1 MSKASTGFAFV
12 AGLTIGAAGAWYYLK
27 DKYAKLAEEEIA
39 SVKAAYAKR
48 EKPTT
53 EEKAGHFPKKR
64 TDQSQNCADR
74 PLANIKNGE
83 QTLEAVSLVN
93 AAKHMD
99 KGSITEYTQRL
110 QEAGYKDYSRTI
122 DEKPS
127 GTPGEV
133 PYVISPDEFG
143 ELEDYT
149 KVSLTYFADG
159 VLADECGEIVDDVE
173 EIIGDGLDHF
183 GEYEDDSVFVR
194 SDAKRCDYEILKDL
208 RDFSDFKKKN
218 FPPNNDEEV

>member
-53 EEKAGHFPKKR
+53 EEKAGYFPKKR
-64 TDQSQNCADR
+64 TDRSQNCADR
-74 PLANIKNGE
+74 LLANIKDSE

-93 AAKHMD
+93 AAKNMD

-149 KVSLTYFADG
+149 KISLTYFADG

>member
-53 EEKAGHFPKKR
+53 EEKAGR
-64 TDQSQNCADR
+64 L
-74 PLANIKNGE
+74 LANIKDGE

-93 AAKHMD
+93 AAKNMD

>member
-53 EEKAGHFPKKR
+53 EEKAGR
-64 TDQSQNCADR
+64 L
-74 PLANIKNGE
+74 LANIKDGE

-93 AAKHMD
+93 AAKNMD

-149 KVSLTYFADG
+149 KISLTYFADG

>member
-1 MSKASTGFAFV
+1 MSKVSTGFAFV

-53 EEKAGHFPKKR
+53 EEK
-64 TDQSQNCADR
+64 T
-74 PLANIKNGE
+74 
-83 QTLEAVSLVN
+83 VSVVN

-159 VLADECGEIVDDVE
+159 ISKYGDFEWFVSEDPYVSDTPPWFGPGEPHEEDSTPFDV
-173 EIIGDGLDHF
+173 
-183 GEYEDDSVFVR
+183 R
-194 SDAKRCDYEILKDL
+194 
-208 RDFSDFKKKN
+208 
-218 FPPNNDEEV
+218 

>member
-1 MSKASTGFAFV
+1 M
-12 AGLTIGAAGAWYYLK
+12 
-27 DKYAKLAEEEIA
+27 
-39 SVKAAYAKR
+39 
-48 EKPTT
+48 
-53 EEKAGHFPKKR
+53 
-64 TDQSQNCADR
+64 
-74 PLANIKNGE
+74 
-83 QTLEAVSLVN
+83 
-93 AAKHMD
+93 
-99 KGSITEYTQRL
+99 

-194 SDAKRCDYEILKDL
+194 SDAKRCDYQILKDL

>member
-12 AGLTIGAAGAWYYLK
+12 AGLTIGAAGAWYYLE

-53 EEKAGHFPKKR
+53 EEKAGHFPQKR
-64 TDQSQNCADR
+64 TDRSQNYTDR
-74 PLANIKNGE
+74 LFANIKNSE

-93 AAKHMD
+93 AAKNMD

>member
-53 EEKAGHFPKKR
+53 EEK
-64 TDQSQNCADR
+64 DR
-74 PLANIKNGE
+74 PLANIKDSE

-93 AAKHMD
+93 AAKNMD

-149 KVSLTYFADG
+149 KISLTYFADG

>member
-53 EEKAGHFPKKR
+53 EEKAGR
-64 TDQSQNCADR
+64 L
-74 PLANIKNGE
+74 LANIKDGE
-83 QTLEAVSLVN
+83 QTLETVSLVN
-93 AAKHMD
+93 AAKNMD

-143 ELEDYT
+143 DLEDYT

>member
-53 EEKAGHFPKKR
+53 EEK
-64 TDQSQNCADR
+64 T
-74 PLANIKNGE
+74 
-83 QTLEAVSLVN
+83 VSVVN
-93 AAKHMD
+93 AAKH
-99 KGSITEYTQRL
+99 

>member
-27 DKYAKLAEEEIA
+27 DKYTKLAEEEIA

-48 EKPTT
+48 EKTTT
-53 EEKAGHFPKKR
+53 EEK
-64 TDQSQNCADR
+64 T
-74 PLANIKNGE
+74 
-83 QTLEAVSLVN
+83 VSVAN
-93 AAKHMD
+93 AAKNMD
-99 KGSITEYTQRL
+99 KGSITEYTQSL

-194 SDAKRCDYEILKDL
+194 SDAKRCDYQILKDL

>member
-39 SVKAAYAKR
+39 SVKAAYAN
-48 EKPTT
+48 
-53 EEKAGHFPKKR
+53 
-64 TDQSQNCADR
+64 S
-74 PLANIKNGE
+74 
-83 QTLEAVSLVN
+83 VVN
-93 AAKHMD
+93 AAKHVD

-194 SDAKRCDYEILKDL
+194 SDAKRCDYQILKDL

>member
-1 MSKASTGFAFV
+1 MSKTSTGLAFV

-53 EEKAGHFPKKR
+53 EEK
-64 TDQSQNCADR
+64 T
-74 PLANIKNGE
+74 
-83 QTLEAVSLVN
+83 VSLVN
-93 AAKHMD
+93 AAKNMD

-149 KVSLTYFADG
+149 KVKLGYFHRWEQWSKVVDASPLRGGHPGGQNGQVFGIVEFEDG
-159 VLADECGEIVDDVE
+159 VRRVGPSSIKFC
-173 EIIGDGLDHF
+173 
-183 GEYEDDSVFVR
+183 
-194 SDAKRCDYEILKDL
+194 
-208 RDFSDFKKKN
+208 
-218 FPPNNDEEV
+218 DEENAILCEMAKHHEALRRGEANAES

>member
-53 EEKAGHFPKKR
+53 EEKAGR
-64 TDQSQNCADR
+64 S
-74 PLANIKNGE
+74 LVNIKNGE
-83 QTLEAVSLVN
+83 QTLETVSLVN
-93 AAKHMD
+93 AAKNMD

>member
-27 DKYAKLAEEEIA
+27 DKYTKLAEEEIA

-53 EEKAGHFPKKR
+53 EEKAGHFPQKR
-64 TDQSQNCADR
+64 TDRPQNCTDR
-74 PLANIKNGE
+74 PLANIKNSE

-93 AAKHMD
+93 AAKNMD

-149 KVSLTYFADG
+149 KISLTYFADG

>member
-53 EEKAGHFPKKR
+53 EEKAGR
-64 TDQSQNCADR
+64 L
-74 PLANIKNGE
+74 LANIKDGE
-83 QTLEAVSLVN
+83 QTLKTVSLVN
-93 AAKHMD
+93 AAKNMD

>member
-64 TDQSQNCADR
+64 TDRSQNCADR
-74 PLANIKNGE
+74 LFANIKNCE

-93 AAKHMD
+93 AAKNMD

-127 GTPGEV
+127 GMPGEV

>member
-1 MSKASTGFAFV
+1 MDHPMKDPEDVIEEFA
-12 AGLTIGAAGAWYYLK
+12 I
-27 DKYAKLAEEEIA
+27 
-39 SVKAAYAKR
+39 
-48 EKPTT
+48 
-53 EEKAGHFPKKR
+53 
-64 TDQSQNCADR
+64 
-74 PLANIKNGE
+74 
-83 QTLEAVSLVN
+83 
-93 AAKHMD
+93 
-99 KGSITEYTQRL
+99 SITEYTQRL

-143 ELEDYT
+143 ELEDYA

>member
-53 EEKAGHFPKKR
+53 EEQAGHFPKKR
-64 TDQSQNCADR
+64 TDRSQNCADLL
-74 PLANIKNGE
+74 LAHIKDGE
-83 QTLEAVSLVN
+83 QTLETVSLVN
-93 AAKHMD
+93 AAKNMD

>member
-53 EEKAGHFPKKR
+53 EEKAGQFPKKR

-74 PLANIKNGE
+74 LFANIKNSE
-83 QTLEAVSLVN
+83 PTLEAVSLVN
-93 AAKHMD
+93 AAKNMD

-133 PYVISPDEFG
+133 PYIISPDEFG

>member
-1 MSKASTGFAFV
+1 MSKTSTGFAFV

-53 EEKAGHFPKKR
+53 EEK
-64 TDQSQNCADR
+64 T
-74 PLANIKNGE
+74 
-83 QTLEAVSLVN
+83 VSLVN
-93 AAKHMD
+93 AAKNMD

-149 KVSLTYFADG
+149 KISLTYFADG

-183 GEYEDDSVFVR
+183 GE
-194 SDAKRCDYEILKDL
+194 RCDYEILKDL

-218 FPPNNDEEV
+218 FPPILVKANLKRLACEPDNDEEV

>member
-1 MSKASTGFAFV
+1 MSKTSTGFAFV

-53 EEKAGHFPKKR
+53 EEK
-64 TDQSQNCADR
+64 T
-74 PLANIKNGE
+74 
-83 QTLEAVSLVN
+83 VSLVN
-93 AAKHMD
+93 AAKNMD

-127 GTPGEV
+127 GTPGE
-133 PYVISPDEFG
+133 FG

-159 VLADECGEIVDDVE
+159 ILADECGEIVDDVE

-183 GEYEDDSVFVR
+183 GEYEEDSVFVR

>member
-53 EEKAGHFPKKR
+53 EEKAGHFH
-64 TDQSQNCADR
+64 QNCTDC

-93 AAKHMD
+93 AAKNMD

>member
-53 EEKAGHFPKKR
+53 EEKAGR
-64 TDQSQNCADR
+64 L
-74 PLANIKNGE
+74 LANIKDGE
-83 QTLEAVSLVN
+83 QILETVSLVN
-93 AAKHMD
+93 AAKNMD

>member
-12 AGLTIGAAGAWYYLK
+12 AGLTIGAAGAWYYLE

-53 EEKAGHFPKKR
+53 EEKAGHFPQKR
-64 TDQSQNCADR
+64 TDRSQNYTDR
-74 PLANIKNGE
+74 LFANIKNSE

-93 AAKHMD
+93 AAKNMD

-159 VLADECGEIVDDVE
+159 ILADECGEIVDDVE

-194 SDAKRCDYEILKDL
+194 NDAKRCDYEILKDL

>member
-1 MSKASTGFAFV
+1 MGHEMREFRLIAGIGPGGRDI
-12 AGLTIGAAGAWYYLK
+12 AGLHGQINL
-27 DKYAKLAEEEIA
+27 
-39 SVKAAYAKR
+39 
-48 EKPTT
+48 
-53 EEKAGHFPKKR
+53 F
-64 TDQSQNCADR
+64 
-74 PLANIKNGE
+74 
-83 QTLEAVSLVN
+83 SLSAHDVF
-93 AAKHMD
+93 D
-99 KGSITEYTQRL
+99 G
-110 QEAGYKDYSRTI
+110 
-122 DEKPS
+122 
-127 GTPGEV
+127 
-133 PYVISPDEFG
+133 PDEFG
-143 ELEDYT
+143 EFEDYT

>member
-53 EEKAGHFPKKR
+53 EEKA
-64 TDQSQNCADR
+64 DR
-74 PLANIKNGE
+74 LLANIKDGE
-83 QTLEAVSLVN
+83 QTLETVSLVN
-93 AAKHMD
+93 AAKNMD

-143 ELEDYT
+143 EFEDYT

>member
-53 EEKAGHFPKKR
+53 EEK
-64 TDQSQNCADR
+64 TIS
-74 PLANIKNGE
+74 
-83 QTLEAVSLVN
+83 VVN

-194 SDAKRCDYEILKDL
+194 SDAKRCDYEILKNL